1 VLSFDPKRFEL
12 YYNLGVIY
20 DKKGLLGPAH
30 ENFGLYFKEKGQRDI
45 ALFHFR
51 KAWENTQ
58 DWKKKRELE
67 KLIKDS
73 GG

>member
-1 VLSFDPKRFEL
+1 VEL

-30 ENFGLYFKEKGQRDI
+30 EYFGLYFKEKGQPET

-51 KAWENTQ
+51 KALEYTQ
-58 DWKKKRELE
+58 DRRKRRQLE
-67 KLIKDS
+67 KLIKES